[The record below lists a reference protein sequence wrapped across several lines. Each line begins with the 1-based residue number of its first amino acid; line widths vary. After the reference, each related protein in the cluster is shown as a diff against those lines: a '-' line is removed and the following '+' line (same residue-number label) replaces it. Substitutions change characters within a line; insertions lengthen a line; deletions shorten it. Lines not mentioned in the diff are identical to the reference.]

1 MINKRILHIA
11 CCLIAVVF
19 YPTSAS
25 AQRFFAGRMEFGLM
39 LGGSNYHGDLAREIV
54 FNETHLMGGVYFE
67 RNFNEWFSLRF
78 NGAYGKIS
86 GSDANFPEF
95 ALRNLSFYSHIA
107 EGAVL
112 GEFNFQPFGLNPN
125 LSYITPYVF
134 TGLAFFHFNPK
145 TEFNGEEI
153 QLRRLGTEGQGL
165 NGKKRYSLLQPA
177 IPLGFGIKVKSGRH
191 MLVGVE
197 VGFRKTWTDYLDDV
211 KGEYPDY
218 DVMLEEKGLLAASLS
233 HRYKEIESNYTTQAS
248 KMRGDPH
255 LNDWYFFMNLRIG
268 YKFGRPGCAN
278 ERSF

>member
-1 MINKRILHIA
+1 MITKRIIHIA
-11 CCLIAVVF
+11 CCLSVF
-19 YPTSAS
+19 VLGQLPLQ
-25 AQRFFAGRMEFGLM
+25 AQRFFAGRMEFGFVI
-39 LGGSNYHGDLAREIV
+39 GGANYHGDLAREIV
-54 FNETHLMGGVYFE
+54 LDETHLMGGIYYE
-67 RNFNEWFSLRF
+67 RNFNEWFSLRTQLS
-78 NGAYGKIS
+78 YGKIS
-86 GSDANFPEF
+86 GSDANFSEF
-95 ALRNLSFYSHIA
+95 SNRNLSFYSHIA
-107 EGAVL
+107 EGAVM
-112 GEFNFQPFGLNPN
+112 GEFNFQPFGINPN
-125 LSYITPYVF
+125 LSYISPYVF

-145 TEFNGEEI
+145 TEYNGEEV

-177 IPLGFGIKVKSGRH
+177 VPLGFGIKIKSGRS

-218 DVMLEEKGLLAASLS
+218 NVMLEEKGILAASLS
-233 HRYKEIESNYTTQAS
+233 HRYKETEGNYTTQAD